1 MINIFR
7 IVYILMPLTVDM
19 AFLWAP
25 GAEILG
31 DTSRI
36 IYFHVPAA
44 WASVLSFFVAGSAS
58 IGYLFG
64 ENNKRAR
71 LADVSHNSC
80 VIGMVLIVLAT
91 VTGSIW
97 AKMSWGSFWNWDPR
111 ETSIIFLLL
120 VYSAYF
126 SLRSALG
133 RKERG
138 SRISSAYL
146 VLAMVTVPF
155 FVFMVPRIYPSLHPA
170 PLINP
175 EKRLFLEDKMRIT
188 LAFSLASFTLLYF
201 YILSLMNRI
210 SAIEARMV
218 NKRNEK

>member
-7 IVYILMPLTVDM
+7 IVYILMPLTVVM

-58 IGYLFG
+58 IGYLFD
-64 ENNKRAR
+64 EKNKRAR

-91 VTGSIW
+91 VTGPY
-97 AKMSWGSFWNWDPR
+97 GQR
-111 ETSIIFLLL
+111 
-120 VYSAYF
+120 
-126 SLRSALG
+126 
-133 RKERG
+133 
-138 SRISSAYL
+138 
-146 VLAMVTVPF
+146 
-155 FVFMVPRIYPSLHPA
+155 
-170 PLINP
+170 
-175 EKRLFLEDKMRIT
+175 
-188 LAFSLASFTLLYF
+188 
-201 YILSLMNRI
+201 
-210 SAIEARMV
+210 
-218 NKRNEK
+218 